1 MQSTQHRNNTIPHL
15 LYTGDLQLIGEKQLQ
30 AVRTC
35 SDDIHM
41 ENGTWQMC
49 KDCAEEMKISSLT
62 EFNTWLQQRNVFE
75 QGKHT
80 ST

>member
-1 MQSTQHRNNTIPHL
+1 MQSTQHRNSTIPHL
-15 LYTGDLQLIGEKQLQ
+15 LYTGDLQLIGEKQMQ

-41 ENGTWQMC
+41 ELGLDKCARIVLNKRKLVHSQNLILDFSREMC
-49 KDCAEEMKISSLT
+49 LNRE
-62 EFNTWLQQRNVFE
+62 
-75 QGKHT
+75 KHM